1 MSVMTEESFAE
12 LSPGLTR
19 HRRQL
24 LQKLAGNS
32 KSPELAEMAKG
43 LLAGRLTPSG
53 IMASGVYDEAMGAGV
68 RAFGSWYTT
77 ASEQEKEQ
85 AARDGEVKLEQLAE
99 DERAGV
105 PDGGTAAAPPPVSPP
120 PVSPPPRRRQ
130 GGGDD
135 DHNYDSLDWLG

>member
-1 MSVMTEESFAE
+1 MRIMTEEPSAE

-24 LQKLAGNS
+24 LQKLAENT

-53 IMASGVYDEAMGAGV
+53 IVTSGVYDEALGSGV
-68 RAFGSWYTT
+68 RAFSSWYST
-77 ASEQEKEQ
+77 ASEHEKQ
-85 AARDGEVKLEQLAE
+85 DAARNGEAKLEQLAE
-99 DERAGV
+99 EERAGV
-105 PDGGTAAAPPPVSPP
+105 PDGGPAAAPAP
-120 PVSPPPRRRQ
+120 PVSPPPRRRR
-130 GGGDD
+130 GGEDD